1 MNNNMETDYINLINL
16 LSFYIGLVNLK
27 ENLTQS
33 DKQELENVLS
43 DKIERYVNS
52 IQNHLQIQDRKIDRI
67 LEILGVEDDV

>member
-1 MNNNMETDYINLINL
+1 MNNMETDYINLINL